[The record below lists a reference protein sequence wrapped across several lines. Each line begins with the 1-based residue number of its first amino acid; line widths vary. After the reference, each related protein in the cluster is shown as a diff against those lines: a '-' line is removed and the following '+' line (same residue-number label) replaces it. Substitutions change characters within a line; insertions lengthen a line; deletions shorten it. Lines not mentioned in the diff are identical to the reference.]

1 MAARKDSG
9 AERKRGKL
17 RMRSSISN
25 GMPWMV
31 EAVRGEGRTGLEGFV
46 SELKVL
52 ISDRA
57 SGTGGALALLAKV
70 VPPAPV
76 RRDRILGMILGSLN
90 TRRSELALA

>member
-17 RMRSSISN
+17 RIRSNMSR

-31 EAVRGEGRTGLEGFV
+31 DAVKGEGRMGLEGFV

-52 ISDRA
+52 MSDRA
-57 SGTGGALALLAKV
+57 SGTGGALVRLANDIR
-70 VPPAPV
+70 PEPV
-76 RRDRILGMILGSLN
+76 RRDRIC
-90 TRRSELALA
+90 

>member
-17 RMRSSISN
+17 RIRSSMSS

-31 EAVRGEGRTGLEGFV
+31 DAVSGEGRMGLEGFV

-52 ISDRA
+52 MSDRA
-57 SGTGGALALLAKV
+57 SGTGGALARLANV
-70 VPPAPV
+70 VPPEAV
-76 RRDRILGMILGSLN
+76 RRDRIILWQQGLQ
-90 TRRSELALA
+90 TRDGPS